1 MGLLVSWALLTLVVF
16 VTAAIVPGFY
26 IRGFTGAMLV
36 AALFGV
42 INFFIGWLLFVAI
55 GLGTLGL
62 GFLLAFI
69 TRWLVDA
76 IVLKIVDSL
85 SKSLEIVSFGRAFLA
100 AMVMSGLG
108 TLLEFLVLRL

>member
-16 VTAAIVPGFY
+16 VTAAVVPGFS

-55 GLGTLGL
+55 GFGTLGL

-76 IVLKIVDSL
+76 IVLKIVDAL
-85 SKSLEIVSFGRAFLA
+85 SRSLEIVSFGRAFLA

-108 TLLEFLVLRL
+108 TLLEFLVVRL